1 MLFEEQLD
9 IVVVLD
15 RVLGVEAGAV
25 AVERLAIIVTEPIND
40 RPRETIS
47 VASISL

>member
-15 RVLGVEAGAV
+15 RVLGVEAGAI
-25 AVERLAIIVTEPIND
+25 AVEGLAIV
-40 RPRETIS
+40 
-47 VASISL
+47 VAQPVHDGP